1 MTNCFVDMAHPMH
14 GYNAQDKNNVITVSV
29 TEEIRPCVRW
39 TTQHYASID
48 RGTNPLYVRKDV
60 PEDQINCNPLK
71 CMNTGT
77 LYVVPS
83 KDNKHISVRYQIRA
97 NADDFALGFNFIYLK
112 NILLFTRGLKIIWL
126 KKASLTC

>member
-39 TTQHYASID
+39 STEHYAAIV
-48 RGTNPLYVRKDV
+48 RGTKPLYVRKDV

-77 LYVVPS
+77 LYVVPEE
-83 KDNKHISVRYQIRA
+83 KMVTVRYQVRA

-112 NILLFTRGLKIIWL
+112 LPNIY
-126 KKASLTC
+126 C